1 MDKREAILAR
11 LVEICAGL
19 TGIVSAARNVLD
31 VPALARPAFVVQD
44 GSEQRLDSATS
55 DNRSGAGRFE
65 MDAQCWLLVRG
76 GANDVGPL
84 MSMFRARLLNAITS
98 DATLRS
104 LTGTVGGIRYEGCT
118 VSEPTPETKEPRM
131 DLNFTFIYTLAM
143 SDLEAINGL

>member
-11 LVEICAGL
+11 LMEVCAGL

-44 GSEQRLDSATS
+44 GSEERLDAAIS

-65 MDAQCWLLVRG
+65 LNAQCWLLIRG

-84 MSMFRARLLNAITS
+84 MSLFRARLLSAITA
-98 DATLRS
+98 DAALRS
-104 LTGTVGGIRYEGCT
+104 LTGTVGGIRYDGCT
-118 VSEPTPETKEPRM
+118 VSEPTPESKEPRM
-131 DLNFTFIYTLAM
+131 DLNFTFVYTLAM
-143 SDLEAINGL
+143 SDLEATNGL